1 MFDSLLK
8 EENIIVIDNENI
20 ELVIRGVGKILDSDL
35 NEKLNVYK
43 DIYKMDSGLINIVE
57 KQ

>member
-1 MFDSLLK
+1 ML
-8 EENIIVIDNENI
+8 
-20 ELVIRGVGKILDSDL
+20 GSDL

>member
-20 ELVIRGVGKILDSDL
+20 ELVISGVRKMLDSDL

-57 KQ
+57 KK

>member
-20 ELVIRGVGKILDSDL
+20 ELVISGVGKMLDSDL

-57 KQ
+57 K

>member
-20 ELVIRGVGKILDSDL
+20 ELVISGVRKMLGSDL

-43 DIYKMDSGLINIVE
+43 DIYKMNSGLINIVE
-57 KQ
+57 K

>member
-20 ELVIRGVGKILDSDL
+20 ELVISGVRKMLGSDL

-57 KQ
+57 K

>member
-20 ELVIRGVGKILDSDL
+20 ELVISGLRKMLGSDL

-57 KQ
+57 K

>member
-1 MFDSLLK
+1 MK

-20 ELVIRGVGKILDSDL
+20 ELVISGVGKMLDSDL

-57 KQ
+57 K

>member
-57 KQ
+57 K

>member
-8 EENIIVIDNENI
+8 EEKIIVIDNENI
-20 ELVIRGVGKILDSDL
+20 ELVISGVRKMLDSDL

-43 DIYKMDSGLINIVE
+43 DIYKMDSGLINMVE
-57 KQ
+57 K

>member
-20 ELVIRGVGKILDSDL
+20 ELVISEVGKMLDSDL

-57 KQ
+57 K

>member
-8 EENIIVIDNENI
+8 GENIIVIDNENI
-20 ELVIRGVGKILDSDL
+20 ELVISGVRKMLDSDL

-57 KQ
+57 K

>member
-20 ELVIRGVGKILDSDL
+20 ELVISGVGKLDSDL

-57 KQ
+57 K

>member
-20 ELVIRGVGKILDSDL
+20 ELVISGVGKMLDSDL

-43 DIYKMDSGLINIVE
+43 DIYKMDSGLINIVG
-57 KQ
+57 K

>member
-20 ELVIRGVGKILDSDL
+20 ELVISGVRKMLGSDL
-35 NEKLNVYK
+35 DEKLNVYK

-57 KQ
+57 K

>member
-20 ELVIRGVGKILDSDL
+20 ELVISGVRKMLDSDL
-35 NEKLNVYK
+35 NKKLNVYK

-57 KQ
+57 K

>member
-20 ELVIRGVGKILDSDL
+20 ELVISGVRKMLDSDL

-57 KQ
+57 K

>member
-1 MFDSLLK
+1 ML
-8 EENIIVIDNENI
+8 DN
-20 ELVIRGVGKILDSDL
+20 DL